1 MRSHTT
7 AGSQDTFGNCHTC
20 QIFRRSLDT
29 YHHHTLAG
37 SMPFGSIIGK
47 EYDLSRSGTRRSG
60 KTTGQYL
67 GLLQRC
73 LVKYRV
79 EQFVQLIGLT
89 THQCSLFVNH
99 TLMEQV
105 HGNLHHSGSGTLTV
119 TGLEE
124 PEFTLL
130 YSELHILH
138 ITVVIFELRLQSIQ
152 FFIDFRH
159 SLLHGRILAGTF
171 FFAYTGQFSPTLR
184 TDFCN
189 LLRSTDTGNHVF
201 ALCINQILTVEKVFT
216 GSSIAAEAN
225 TRSRALAHITE
236 YHSLNAYGST
246 PFVRNS
252 LHLTIQDGAFVHP
265 GVEYGTNGT
274 PQLLVG
280 TSREVFSG
288 LFFHRSLELLHEFL
302 KVFHLKLV
310 IQLHAFSMFH
320 IFYNSLER
328 VYIFLVH
335 RLHTQHHVAIHLHET
350 TVRVPC
356 KACIAR
362 LTRQA
367 FHHFVIQAK
376 IQDSVHHARHGSAC
390 TRTNGNQQRILHI
403 TEFGTHQRLHM
414 GNGLF
419 NFILQQSNDFIL
431 PHFIIFRTNFCRYCK
446 ARRNRNPYKVH
457 FCKVGTFPTQKV
469 SHIGLSFCLAVTKGI
484 NSFFVHNINLKF
496 LIVISLFCSQI

>member
-1 MRSHTT
+1 M
-7 AGSQDTFGNCHTC
+7 
-20 QIFRRSLDT
+20 
-29 YHHHTLAG
+29 
-37 SMPFGSIIGK
+37 
-47 EYDLSRSGTRRSG
+47 
-60 KTTGQYL
+60 
-67 GLLQRC
+67 
-73 LVKYRV
+73 
-79 EQFVQLIGLT
+79 
-89 THQCSLFVNH
+89 
-99 TLMEQV
+99 
-105 HGNLHHSGSGTLTV
+105 
-119 TGLEE
+119 
-124 PEFTLL
+124 
-130 YSELHILH
+130 
-138 ITVVIFELRLQSIQ
+138 
-152 FFIDFRH
+152 
-159 SLLHGRILAGTF
+159 
-171 FFAYTGQFSPTLR
+171 R

-201 ALCINQILTVEKVFT
+201 TLCINQILAIEKVFT

-362 LTRQA
+362 LARQA

-419 NFILQQSNDFIL
+419 NFVLQQSNDFIL

>member
-1 MRSHTT
+1 M
-7 AGSQDTFGNCHTC
+7 
-20 QIFRRSLDT
+20 
-29 YHHHTLAG
+29 
-37 SMPFGSIIGK
+37 
-47 EYDLSRSGTRRSG
+47 
-60 KTTGQYL
+60 
-67 GLLQRC
+67 
-73 LVKYRV
+73 
-79 EQFVQLIGLT
+79 
-89 THQCSLFVNH
+89 
-99 TLMEQV
+99 
-105 HGNLHHSGSGTLTV
+105 
-119 TGLEE
+119 
-124 PEFTLL
+124 
-130 YSELHILH
+130 
-138 ITVVIFELRLQSIQ
+138 
-152 FFIDFRH
+152 
-159 SLLHGRILAGTF
+159 
-171 FFAYTGQFSPTLR
+171 R

-201 ALCINQILTVEKVFT
+201 TLCINQILAIEKVLT

-252 LHLTIQDGAFVHP
+252 LHLTIQNSTFVHP
-265 GVEYGTNGT
+265 GVEYSTNGT

-320 IFYNSLER
+320 LFYNSLER

-335 RLHTQHHVAIHLHET
+335 RFHAQHHVAIHLHET

-362 LTRQA
+362 LARQA

-376 IQDSVHHARHGSAC
+376 IQDSVHHARHGSAR
-390 TRTNGNQQRILHI
+390 TRTYGNQQRILHI
-403 TEFGTHQRLHM
+403 TEFGTHQCFHM

-496 LIVISLFCSQI
+496 LIVIFSFFCSQI